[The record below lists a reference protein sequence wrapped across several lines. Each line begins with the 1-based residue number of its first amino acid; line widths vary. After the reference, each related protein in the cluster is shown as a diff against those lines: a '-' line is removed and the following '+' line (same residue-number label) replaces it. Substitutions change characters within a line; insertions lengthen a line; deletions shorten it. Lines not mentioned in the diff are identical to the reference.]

1 MHLYNY
7 YSVTNEMMD
16 VILSEAKNLA
26 CYVVLRPD
34 ASPAFGELSMTSLKN
49 TCEKPLKSVKVR
61 LL

>member
-1 MHLYNY
+1 
-7 YSVTNEMMD
+7 MMD

>member
-1 MHLYNY
+1 
-7 YSVTNEMMD
+7 MMD
-16 VILSEAKNLA
+16 VILSDLSAVALAKAEAKNLA

-49 TCEKPLKSVKVR
+49 TCEKPLKSVKGR